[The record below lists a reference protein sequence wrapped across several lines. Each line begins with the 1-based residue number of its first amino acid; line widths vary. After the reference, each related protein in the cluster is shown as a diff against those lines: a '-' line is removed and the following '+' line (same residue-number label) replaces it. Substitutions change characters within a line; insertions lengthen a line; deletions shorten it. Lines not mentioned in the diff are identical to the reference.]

1 VSLWLLDRFAPNLLP
16 AAFARKRLFDAL
28 LLARLQI
35 EGVPLDFLDDV
46 FLLYLSLEPS
56 QCVFDG
62 LAILN
67 SNLSQPI
74 HPPSGCNRFS
84 IITYFGGYGDVSIVY
99 YRSSETLLSSE
110 GDAYLFSMLRD
121 KEGNR
126 DRLPVILYLPEGEP
140 LI

>member
-1 VSLWLLDRFAPNLLP
+1 MSNHQRHNDTEGDVINILDCVTLCVVVSLWLLDRFAPNLLP

-35 EGVPLDFLDDV
+35 EGVLLDFLDAV

-67 SNLSQPI
+67 SNLSQTI

-84 IITYFGGYGDVSIVY
+84 IITYFGGYGDVSIVH
-99 YRSSETLLSSE
+99 
-110 GDAYLFSMLRD
+110 
-121 KEGNR
+121 NR
-126 DRLPVILYLPEGEP
+126 IS
-140 LI
+140 